1 MDVRVGLCGFT
12 MAMEDYALHFPV
24 VEVQHTF
31 YEPPRE
37 EVMQRWLRATPPS
50 LEYTMKVWQLVT
62 HAANSPTYRR
72 LRGPLPPGA
81 EPGWFAIQKRSRR
94 DGAVRSGARACSGR
108 PRCCFSVPP
117 ASCRARRTLRA

>member
-12 MAMEDYALHFPV
+12 MAMEEYALHFAV

-31 YEPPRE
+31 YEPPLD

-62 HAANSPTYRR
+62 HAADRPTYRR
-72 LRGPLPPGA
+72 LRRPLPPGA

-94 DGAVRSGARACSGR
+94 DGAVRSAARACSGQ